1 MLPGPGAA
9 GQVRDWVMYGAVF
22 LPARINLDRGY
33 SGFHREHRNKEPS
46 PDHPSWGGE
55 GLLQQPVCGLLAP
68 PWQFVES
75 AFQTSAVADEGNGVN
90 GLKEDLGVSK
100 YTLLLRR

>member
-1 MLPGPGAA
+1 MELCSSQRGLISIGAT
-9 GQVRDWVMYGAVF
+9 
-22 LPARINLDRGY
+22 LDFTGNTETRSRAQIIRLG
-33 SGFHREHRNKEPS
+33 
-46 PDHPSWGGE
+46 GGE

-68 PWQFVES
+68 RWQFVES